1 MVGSSAGI
9 FSRAAVTT
17 AVARSSGRTSF
28 SDPLNARPIGLR
40 AVETMT
46 ASGTV
51 PPGVLQVSKRSA
63 ALPPMML
70 LRCQVR
76 VGVGLVSSV
85 VRRLGATGRQAA
97 LQGGSGDQPPPAG
110 DRLLWPP
117 AQDGQQAARAPPL
130 SCRGGRADL
139 GAGVAHGLHRGDGDR
154 LPPPPPPGG
163 GGAPPPP

>member
-63 ALPPMML
+63 ALPPTML

-85 VRRLGATGRQAA
+85 ARRLGVTGRHAGRQRGAAQRGTAQRGTAQRGTA
-97 LQGGSGDQPPPAG
+97 LQRGTVHQ
-110 DRLLWPP
+110 L
-117 AQDGQQAARAPPL
+117 AP
-130 SCRGGRADL
+130 
-139 GAGVAHGLHRGDGDR
+139 VGDG
-154 LPPPPPPGG
+154 
-163 GGAPPPP
+163 